1 MRTFLDTNILLR
13 YFEEMEVLVDFM
25 KKVSSKK
32 DTFFIPS
39 LVLNEISLTLQRF
52 YKVPKSKVIIFME
65 SILAVD
71 NFKVIY
77 KYDFANA
84 LHLYKTVNI
93 KLNDC
98 LIWSFMEKDDQIVSF
113 DKDFDKLPR
122 IKRVEPKDLLV

>member
-39 LVLNEISLTLQRF
+39 LVLNEISWTLQRF
-52 YKVPKSKVIIFME
+52 YRVPKSKVIIFME

>member
-1 MRTFLDTNILLR
+1 
-13 YFEEMEVLVDFM
+13 MEVLVDFM

-39 LVLNEISLTLQRF
+39 LVLNEISWTLQRF

>member
-32 DTFFIPS
+32 DTYFIPS
-39 LVLNEISLTLQRF
+39 LVLNEISWTLQRF

>member
-25 KKVSSKK
+25 KKISSKK

>member
-1 MRTFLDTNILLR
+1 MFFNT
-13 YFEEMEVLVDFM
+13 VDL
-25 KKVSSKK
+25 KNQK
-32 DTFFIPS
+32 
-39 LVLNEISLTLQRF
+39 
-52 YKVPKSKVIIFME
+52 
-65 SILAVD
+65 
-71 NFKVIY
+71 IY
-77 KYDFANA
+77 

>member
-39 LVLNEISLTLQRF
+39 LVLNEISWTLQRF